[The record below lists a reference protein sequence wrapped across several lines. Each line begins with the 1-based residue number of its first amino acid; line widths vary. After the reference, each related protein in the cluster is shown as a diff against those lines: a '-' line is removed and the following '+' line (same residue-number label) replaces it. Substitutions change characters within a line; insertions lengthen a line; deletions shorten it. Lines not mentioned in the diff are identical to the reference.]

1 MLFCQNLSFDNSV
14 LIFLLSG
21 GLMSVFLTGVYDPM
35 IKKWCTVSKVGNGF
49 DDKTLDRLQTELD
62 MIKINKDMSK
72 VPSWLNIK
80 KHVVPDYIVADPLK
94 APVWEITGAEFS
106 KAEIHT
112 ADGIS
117 IRFPRLTKM
126 RDDKTWKEATNL
138 PRLRVSFFCLFK
150 SVKHIRNIFLKMNH
164 FNWHLCCTVQRMR
177 DFLLVFLK
185 LLYFFVLEEC
195 IIFSCLESILD
206 IN

>member
-1 MLFCQNLSFDNSV
+1 
-14 LIFLLSG
+14 
-21 GLMSVFLTGVYDPM
+21 MSVFLTGVYDPM
-35 IKKWCTVSKVGNGF
+35 TKKWCTVSKVGNGF

-62 MIKINKDMSK
+62 MVKINKDMSK

-80 KHVVPDYIVADPLK
+80 KHVVPDFIVADPLK

-126 RDDKTWKEATNL
+126 RDDKSWKEATNL
-138 PRLRVSFFCLFK
+138 PRLRVSLCLFYSHLKKITVVIIK
-150 SVKHIRNIFLKMNH
+150 SLFAELL
-164 FNWHLCCTVQRMR
+164 FNS
-177 DFLLVFLK
+177 
-185 LLYFFVLEEC
+185 YF
-195 IIFSCLESILD
+195 
-206 IN
+206 

>member
-1 MLFCQNLSFDNSV
+1 
-14 LIFLLSG
+14 
-21 GLMSVFLTGVYDPM
+21 MSVFLTGVYDPM
-35 IKKWCTVSKVGNGF
+35 TKKWCTVSKVGNGF

-62 MIKINKDMSK
+62 MVKINKDMSK

-80 KHVVPDYIVADPLK
+80 KHVVPDFIVADPLK

-126 RDDKTWKEATNL
+126 RDDKSWKEATNL
-138 PRLRVSFFCLFK
+138 PRLRVSLCLFY
-150 SVKHIRNIFLKMNH
+150 SR
-164 FNWHLCCTVQRMR
+164 
-177 DFLLVFLK
+177 
-185 LLYFFVLEEC
+185 
-195 IIFSCLESILD
+195 
-206 IN
+206 